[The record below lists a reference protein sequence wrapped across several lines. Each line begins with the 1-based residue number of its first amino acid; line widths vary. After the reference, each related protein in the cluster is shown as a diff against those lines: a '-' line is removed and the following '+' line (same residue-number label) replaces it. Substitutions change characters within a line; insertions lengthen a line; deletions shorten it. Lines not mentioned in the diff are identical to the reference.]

1 MRVELCSLPAIYLGP
16 NCGGGDEGNGDLLQK
31 IPGMSCHT
39 QCPQACSRPPLTHA
53 SAETPGHSQASLGQ
67 SLVGSPLLSPGSLCT
82 KFCLCPPRVYFQVLC
97 KFWQLCGGVNGDLL
111 HVALCHTQACC
122 TQSSCPCDPYSTADA
137 QAQFSLSLCGV
148 PGSWRTR
155 FVWVLLASLAGIG
168 FDSKREFAPPTVLLA
183 QRLKRLPAMQETR
196 VWSLGWEDAL
206 EKEMATDSSI
216 LAWRIPWREEPG
228 RLQSV
233 GSQSQTRLSN
243 FTSPSCWGFSFALVL
258 AGSPLSCW
266 LLQRCP
272 A

>member
-1 MRVELCSLPAIYLGP
+1 MPYPSLLHPELLSLWPVL
-16 NCGGGDEGNGDLLQK
+16 
-31 IPGMSCHT
+31 H
-39 QCPQACSRPPLTHA
+39 SRRSSTVQ
-53 SAETPGHSQASLGQ
+53 SQ
-67 SLVGSPLLSPGSLCT
+67 SLWGPW
-82 KFCLCPPRVYFQVLC
+82 VL
-97 KFWQLCGGVNGDLL
+97 V
-111 HVALCHTQACC
+111 
-122 TQSSCPCDPYSTADA
+122 
-137 QAQFSLSLCGV
+137 
-148 PGSWRTR
+148 RTR
-155 FVWVLLASLAGIG
+155 FVWVLLASLAGMG

-228 RLQSV
+228 RLPSV
-233 GSQSQTRLSN
+233 GSQSQTWLSN